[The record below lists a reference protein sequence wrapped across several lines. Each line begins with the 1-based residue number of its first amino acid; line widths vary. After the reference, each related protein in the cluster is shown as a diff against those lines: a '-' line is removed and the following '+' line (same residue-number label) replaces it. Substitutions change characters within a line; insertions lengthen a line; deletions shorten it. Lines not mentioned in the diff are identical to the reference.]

1 MTAREPL
8 LLGLLA
14 ALVSLSACSAAGA
27 SDPRTQSAAEAYAP
41 PSGAP
46 RLCAELIRSTHF
58 ADIAPAVGRLD
69 ARSRLAA
76 ARGELRTLAAG
87 LPAGEWAD
95 LRASLDGVVTGLRA
109 VLDPPASDEDR

>member
-1 MTAREPL
+1 M
-8 LLGLLA
+8 
-14 ALVSLSACSAAGA
+14 
-27 SDPRTQSAAEAYAP
+27 
-41 PSGAP
+41 
-46 RLCAELIRSTHF
+46 
-58 ADIAPAVGRLD
+58 GRLVAGVDVVD

-109 VLDPPASDEDR
+109 VLDPPASDGDRAALLTGMDDLVAQVQTVCEFPA